1 MSTSNLPAGSAAEH
15 FNKASASYERMT
27 GGCTREVARFLLTL
41 QPTVDSSSVVLDNAC
56 GTGIITEE
64 MIDRVPQAKIYA
76 ADIAPSMVANLTSKA
91 ASKGWE
97 NVEASVMDAEEL
109 TFADDMFTH
118 SYTNLGI
125 LFFQNPEKAAAH
137 IYRTLRPG
145 GTAFVTTW
153 SELGYVAH
161 VYRAQ
166 KAIRPDCTP
175 WKLPIDMAWFT
186 EERLRQVLEAGG
198 FEAGNVQIQT
208 RTVGYR
214 GNDLDDLVDRM
225 KTAFAVATEGWS
237 EEEREKW
244 PGALRDS
251 LSEAE
256 RANASVEMVAYV
268 AVARK

>member
-1 MSTSNLPAGSAAEH
+1 MSTSNPPAGTAAEH

-27 GGCTREVARFLLTL
+27 GGFTREVAKFLLTL

-64 MIDRVPQAKIYA
+64 ILERVPTVKICV
-76 ADIAPSMVANLTSKA
+76 ADLAPSMVSNLASKA
-91 ASKGWE
+91 ESRGWE

-109 TFADDMFTH
+109 TFPGEMFSH

-145 GTAFVTTW
+145 GTASVTTW

-161 VYRAQ
+161 VHRAQ
-166 KAIRPDCTP
+166 KAIRPDSTP
-175 WKLPIDMAWFT
+175 WELPIDMAWFA
-186 EERLRQVLEAGG
+186 EEKLRRVLDAGG
-198 FEAGNVQIQT
+198 FEAGNIQTQT

-214 GNDLDDLVDRM
+214 GDDLDDLVDRM

-237 EEEREKW
+237 EEGREKW
-244 PGALRDS
+244 PAALRDS
-251 LSEAE
+251 LSEVE
-256 RANASVEMVAYV
+256 RASASVEMVAYV